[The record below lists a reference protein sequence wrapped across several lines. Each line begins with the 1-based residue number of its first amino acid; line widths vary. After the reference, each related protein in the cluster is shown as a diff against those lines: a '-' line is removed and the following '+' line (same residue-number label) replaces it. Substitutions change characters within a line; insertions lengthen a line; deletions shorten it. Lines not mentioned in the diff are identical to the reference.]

1 MNREIPQKRGCELLG
16 VSLKVIKRRCRKLRE
31 KQGIQAINRQQDVV
45 SKPTPGG
52 PVTERRIAGMEIVK
66 YGDYVIYGRTSTD
79 FWKETSVDII
89 IHVRKTFFRHALT
102 NTNRTSRLASMVQIS
117 KMLQICIPILNDLYA
132 YLECVLIRICTHHL
146 CLDL

>member
-1 MNREIPQKRGCELLG
+1 MNLYILQGLVNREISQKRGCELLG

-31 KQGIQAINRQQDVV
+31 KQGTQAINRQQDVV

-89 IHVRKTFFRHALT
+89 IHVRK
-102 NTNRTSRLASMVQIS
+102 NI
-117 KMLQICIPILNDLYA
+117 Y
-132 YLECVLIRICTHHL
+132 
-146 CLDL
+146 